1 MARVASVYVL
11 LFATEVSWL
20 AMVPL
25 APRYAEELD
34 LSPVQTGALLAVAGF
49 AMLAVALP
57 VGLLSDRIGAHRLTL
72 VGGLVLV
79 ASHVWQGIADGYVEL
94 LAARTLFG
102 VGMGVVW
109 TAGLALLSA
118 APAGRRRS
126 LALGGTITT
135 AGAASVTG
143 PVAAGYLGDEVS
155 LGAPFLLL
163 SGLTVLATAALAAAP
178 APRETFAPEPRP
190 LRGSL
195 TRGAYERY
203 VLAAL
208 LLMLMLGIV
217 NGTINLLVP
226 LELRANGLSAGEIG
240 LVFSVSSAVF
250 VTGTVLVAR
259 AAGRGFG
266 LGLAGAAAGIYAILL
281 GVPVVTTATLAL
293 IAFVVVRGPLW
304 ATLST
309 LPYPLGAIGADRAG
323 LGHGTVVGMLNVAWG
338 GSNAVGPL
346 LAGALA
352 GVGGSRLGFLPA
364 IVVCAGA
371 CAWLLGTSPRR
382 PREATA

>member
-1 MARVASVYVL
+1 MARVASVYAL
-11 LFATEVSWL
+11 LFTTEVAWL

-25 APRYAEELD
+25 APRFAEELG

-57 VGLLSDRIGAHRLTL
+57 VGVFADRLGARRVTL
-72 VGGLVLV
+72 AGAVLLV
-79 ASHVWQGIADGYVEL
+79 ASHAWQGVADGYVEL

-102 VGMGVVW
+102 IGMGVVW

-118 APAGRRRS
+118 LPAGRQRS

-135 AGAASVTG
+135 AGAASVAG

-163 SGLTVLATAALAAAP
+163 AGLTVLATVALAATPGSRAT
-178 APRETFAPEPRP
+178 RAPEPWP
-190 LRGSL
+190 LREAFV
-195 TRGAYERY
+195 RGAYERY
-203 VLAAL
+203 VLAAV
-208 LLMLMLGIV
+208 LLMVMLGIV

-226 LELRANGLSAGEIG
+226 LELRANGLSASEIG
-240 LVFSVSSAVF
+240 LAFSVSSGVF
-250 VTGTVLVAR
+250 VAGTVLVAR
-259 AAGRGFG
+259 AAGRGVG
-266 LGLAGAAAGIYAILL
+266 LGLAGVAAGVYGVLL
-281 GVPVVTTATLAL
+281 GVPVLTTATLAL
-293 IAFVVVRGPLW
+293 LVFVVVRGPVW
-304 ATLST
+304 ATVST

-323 LGHGTVVGMLNVAWG
+323 IGHGVVVGMLNVAWG

-352 GVGGSRLGFLPA
+352 GAGGTALGFLPA
-364 IVVCAGA
+364 IAVCAGA
-371 CAWLLGTSPRR
+371 SVWLVFTSSRSHDS
-382 PREATA
+382 AAA